1 MLKGI
6 IYHPHSKCTVGRW
19 DPKEP
24 KLNFE
29 LDIAGFTLL
38 TIGIGITVISV
49 GSGITGYALLTKGI
63 LLIPGLPIQLFF
75 IVSGLIVSMFGI
87 ILLFVN
93 AGHIKLKPLKY
104 GDDRFYADDEWRH

>member
-49 GSGITGYALLTKGI
+49 GSGITGYT
-63 LLIPGLPIQLFF
+63 
-75 IVSGLIVSMFGI
+75 
-87 ILLFVN
+87 
-93 AGHIKLKPLKY
+93 
-104 GDDRFYADDEWRH
+104 